1 MCSTFQPRYANQ
13 QTETSSARK
22 SNHCRINLAKDK
34 LLKTHQK
41 YKLKIYFFTC
51 NQVLVYYLPK
61 SCAKLLVATRTIK
74 SPSCFGD
81 AMLLP

>member
-22 SNHCRINLAKDK
+22 SNHCRINLAK
-34 LLKTHQK
+34 THQK
-41 YKLKIYFFTC
+41 YKLKIYLFTC
-51 NQVLVYYLPK
+51 NQLLVYYLPK